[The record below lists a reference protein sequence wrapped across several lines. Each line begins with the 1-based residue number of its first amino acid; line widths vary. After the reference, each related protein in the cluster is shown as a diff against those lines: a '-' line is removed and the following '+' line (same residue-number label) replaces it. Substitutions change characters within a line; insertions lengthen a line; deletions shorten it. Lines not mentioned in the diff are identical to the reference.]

1 MSETVDIDLVKK
13 NAIAQ
18 GIELQRIAI
27 LYVGLDETEKKVLKA
42 LNLLKTENGNTVIAT
57 FTTDGD
63 ALFREKITG
72 TYYLAAD

>member
-1 MSETVDIDLVKK
+1 VSETVDIDLVKR

-18 GIELQRIAI
+18 GIALQQIAI
-27 LYVGLDETEKKVLKA
+27 LYVGLDETEKNGLKA
-42 LNLLKTENGNTVIAT
+42 LKLLKTENANTVVAT

-63 ALFREKITG
+63 PLFREKITG